1 MSIAAN
7 KFEGIRAAN
16 VTDIRTGIQSVEHNN
31 ANILCLGSN
40 NVTKDLAIEMK
51 GKVIQ
56 ENQAGLDANSRTALH
71 NDFIA
76 LRDQINTI
84 ALSAEFNENKYA
96 KWEDIFNDLKGKVE
110 MEVNTASEFTQN
122 MANGFL
128 SSKPWVA
135 TSKLIQLKFLHTV
148 LNMKPKKRNEFLT
161 DMVFLAAKKGK
172 RFGPFGK
179 LY

>member
-1 MSIAAN
+1 MRAVFSVHPEPFQLIAG
-7 KFEGIRAAN
+7 KGSGI
-16 VTDIRTGIQSVEHNN
+16 
-31 ANILCLGSN
+31 
-40 NVTKDLAIEMK
+40 
-51 GKVIQ
+51 
-56 ENQAGLDANSRTALH
+56 NS
-71 NDFIA
+71 
-76 LRDQINTI
+76 
-84 ALSAEFNENKYA
+84 
-96 KWEDIFNDLKGKVE
+96 WNDLKGKVE